1 MGCFGRIYW
10 ILLCLS
16 SQSWTVFGFVF
27 LSPPSD
33 HSSLHSAKTKEQEI
47 TNLADLDAC
56 WTEFGNDEKEVGV
69 AASLSV
75 RGDTQIIG
83 SPDHTEFVHPVVR
96 ILHERKRKQAS
107 GGDRNKDK
115 EEQQQQKI
123 ALVIEGGGMRG
134 CVTAGMVCAIDYCG
148 LRDCVDVVYGS
159 SAGSI
164 IGAYF
169 ITGQLPWFGP
179 EVYYDQLTTAG
190 KSFIDTGRLLR
201 ALGLGL
207 LNPKLIKDVITRR
220 NAGKPILDLDFL
232 LKDTMQERKP
242 LDWTTFVQR
251 QKQQI
256 QPLKVVASGLKS
268 EKPIVLS
275 YEDGHFTSLEE
286 LAKCMHASSLLPGL
300 AGPVVNILKETKN
313 DSSNRQQQKPKFVL
327 RNNLKDDDYEPLA
340 DALVYDPI
348 PYDIAQKEGA
358 THIIVLRSKPDGGEV
373 IGKGGSI
380 GEKLVWSRFFLRKN
394 KLPKIYR
401 RLRRQAHKRL
411 YAKNILELNEAA
423 TKEDDGLDC
432 NSSSLPPT
440 LTIAI
445 PPGIDEITRLE
456 TNREAIFEGVRN
468 GFARA
473 YDTLVEDPN
482 DRGNGCEIAKLY
494 FPDEILDYSPQEML
508 EHIDGDNNDNTH
520 RSAFATYLSRSGIWP
535 KAWDGVTT
543 PPIGLSL
550 RTPR

>member
-1 MGCFGRIYW
+1 M
-10 ILLCLS
+10 
-16 SQSWTVFGFVF
+16 
-27 LSPPSD
+27 
-33 HSSLHSAKTKEQEI
+33 
-47 TNLADLDAC
+47 
-56 WTEFGNDEKEVGV
+56 
-69 AASLSV
+69 
-75 RGDTQIIG
+75 
-83 SPDHTEFVHPVVR
+83 
-96 ILHERKRKQAS
+96 
-107 GGDRNKDK
+107 
-115 EEQQQQKI
+115 
-123 ALVIEGGGMRG
+123 
-134 CVTAGMVCAIDYCG
+134 
-148 LRDCVDVVYGS
+148 
-159 SAGSI
+159 
-164 IGAYF
+164 
-169 ITGQLPWFGP
+169 
-179 EVYYDQLTTAG
+179 
-190 KSFIDTGRLLR
+190 
-201 ALGLGL
+201 
-207 LNPKLIKDVITRR
+207 
-220 NAGKPILDLDFL
+220 
-232 LKDTMQERKP
+232 
-242 LDWTTFVQR
+242 
-251 QKQQI
+251 
-256 QPLKVVASGLKS
+256 
-268 EKPIVLS
+268 
-275 YEDGHFTSLEE
+275 
-286 LAKCMHASSLLPGL
+286 
-300 AGPVVNILKETKN
+300 
-313 DSSNRQQQKPKFVL
+313 
-327 RNNLKDDDYEPLA
+327 
-340 DALVYDPI
+340 VYDPI

-494 FPDEILDYSPQEML
+494 FPDEILDYSPEEML

>member
-134 CVTAGMVCAIDYCG
+134 CVTAGKWMLQRHLFCVLIEYEFSRPFLSPSCVYVCVRVCVCVCKGMVCAIDYCG

-251 QKQQI
+251 QNQQI

-300 AGPVVNILKETKN
+300 AGK
-313 DSSNRQQQKPKFVL
+313 
-327 RNNLKDDDYEPLA
+327 
-340 DALVYDPI
+340 
-348 PYDIAQKEGA
+348 
-358 THIIVLRSKPDGGEV
+358 
-373 IGKGGSI
+373 
-380 GEKLVWSRFFLRKN
+380 
-394 KLPKIYR
+394 
-401 RLRRQAHKRL
+401 
-411 YAKNILELNEAA
+411 
-423 TKEDDGLDC
+423 
-432 NSSSLPPT
+432 
-440 LTIAI
+440 
-445 PPGIDEITRLE
+445 
-456 TNREAIFEGVRN
+456 
-468 GFARA
+468 
-473 YDTLVEDPN
+473 
-482 DRGNGCEIAKLY
+482 
-494 FPDEILDYSPQEML
+494 
-508 EHIDGDNNDNTH
+508 
-520 RSAFATYLSRSGIWP
+520 
-535 KAWDGVTT
+535 TT
-543 PPIGLSL
+543 PSL
-550 RTPR
+550 KMYINPSTFIY

>member
-10 ILLCLS
+10 ILLCLF

-134 CVTAGMVCAIDYCG
+134 CVTAGKWMLQRHLFLCFNRIRVLTLISFPIVCVCVCACCVCVCKGMVCAIDYCG

-300 AGPVVNILKETKN
+300 AGK
-313 DSSNRQQQKPKFVL
+313 
-327 RNNLKDDDYEPLA
+327 
-340 DALVYDPI
+340 
-348 PYDIAQKEGA
+348 
-358 THIIVLRSKPDGGEV
+358 
-373 IGKGGSI
+373 
-380 GEKLVWSRFFLRKN
+380 
-394 KLPKIYR
+394 
-401 RLRRQAHKRL
+401 
-411 YAKNILELNEAA
+411 
-423 TKEDDGLDC
+423 
-432 NSSSLPPT
+432 
-440 LTIAI
+440 
-445 PPGIDEITRLE
+445 
-456 TNREAIFEGVRN
+456 
-468 GFARA
+468 
-473 YDTLVEDPN
+473 
-482 DRGNGCEIAKLY
+482 
-494 FPDEILDYSPQEML
+494 
-508 EHIDGDNNDNTH
+508 
-520 RSAFATYLSRSGIWP
+520 
-535 KAWDGVTT
+535 TT
-543 PPIGLSL
+543 PSL
-550 RTPR
+550 KMYINPSTFIY